1 MVIKLS
7 PCSSPKAACT
17 CSADG
22 LLCASELFQLASAP
36 LRREHTPT
44 CLGFC
49 RSKPRCHWSHQKHKT
64 GMLSYAPL
72 QPIALQVVRGGTF
85 AMQRSARPS
94 DAGATPRPGS
104 DAGTSPPSPLTTDQ
118 GEGRLPT
125 DYTGL
130 QSVLGSG
137 GEEGAGGSTR
147 AEAGE
152 GLGDTLEGD
161 GSAAASSGEEEP
173 FEGPEG
179 VVDFPVAPARP
190 SSPGH
195 ERNAGS
201 LSAQSGSRGSA
212 RTSSPAPLSAEQGQ
226 RRDAEAGLQGALSG
240 GASGPASGEGDEKQA
255 AAEAVVQEAGRAF
268 PLGHGR
274 LSALLAAAAVLEQQ
288 GGSGAGQEGS
298 VTLGVTPLEEGD
310 PALMD
315 NLPTPGAGGQAAGA
329 ATPSGGDGAAAGSG
343 ELGAGSSPGPFEVM
357 YALSR
362 LSVPPPTSPRRG
374 AKTAMQGGDAWALD
388 MSARRRDASDAFPL
402 ELVTPT
408 ARSQPQP
415 HPRPSHLTEILQGW
429 TAMRQQA
436 KPDAGADFTLTGT
449 GSEGARR
456 GVVPS

>member
-1 MVIKLS
+1 MLS
-7 PCSSPKAACT
+7 C
-17 CSADG
+17 
-22 LLCASELFQLASAP
+22 AP
-36 LRREHTPT
+36 LR
-44 CLGFC
+44 
-49 RSKPRCHWSHQKHKT
+49 
-64 GMLSYAPL
+64 
-72 QPIALQVVRGGTF
+72 PIALQVVRGGTF
-85 AMQRSARPS
+85 SMQRSARPS
-94 DAGATPRPGS
+94 DAGATPRPDS

-118 GEGRLPT
+118 GDGQPPT
-125 DYTGL
+125 HDTASR
-130 QSVLGSG
+130 SVLGSDG
-137 GEEGAGGSTR
+137 
-147 AEAGE
+147 EAGASGSE
-152 GLGDTLEGD
+152 RVEVGGGLGDTHEGY

-173 FEGPEG
+173 FKGPEG
-179 VVDFPVAPARP
+179 VVDFPVAPARR

-195 ERNAGS
+195 ERSVGS
-201 LSAQSGSRGSA
+201 LSVQLGSRGSA
-212 RTSSPAPLSAEQGQ
+212 GTMSPAPLSAGQGQ
-226 RRDAEAGLQGALSG
+226 RTDAEAGLQSALSE
-240 GASGPASGEGDEKQA
+240 GAASGEGDERQA

-315 NLPTPGAGGQAAGA
+315 NLPTPGAGGRAAGA

-343 ELGAGSSPGPFEVM
+343 ELVAGSSPGPFEVM

-388 MSARRRDASDAFPL
+388 VSARRRRDASDAFPL

-449 GSEGARR
+449 GSEGARHG
-456 GVVPS
+456 GVLS